1 MWRGSPRRCMSCS
14 QSQSRATDD
23 RWRYVYYW
31 LIGPDDQTKVIM
43 HSLLNQA
50 RVWNLGIGFDGSG
63 NRNYQNFEN
72 SANFGIFW
80 SKLFENLTDFEW
92 IRIIFDKF
100 KKKIKKPKILGEM
113 WVCRWGR
120 NYRNFGN
127 FGPKCQTLNQATPWY
142 ICQPSSFLYQFF
154 HIVKTGVHMIFGIWF
169 CTQHFINQSSIWSIV
184 KSSFQSINPWLTVQ
198 LIFFSFSPTNQLVPN
213 PSC

>member
-100 KKKIKKPKILGEM
+100 KKNKKTE
-113 WVCRWGR
+113 
-120 NYRNFGN
+120 NFRRDVSL
-127 FGPKCQTLNQATPWY
+127 PVEAELLK
-142 ICQPSSFLYQFF
+142 
-154 HIVKTGVHMIFGIWF
+154 
-169 CTQHFINQSSIWSIV
+169 
-184 KSSFQSINPWLTVQ
+184 FQKFRTKMSNPESGHTVVY
-198 LIFFSFSPTNQLVPN
+198 LPAIFFSISVLSYCQNWGSYDFRYMILHPTFHKSIKHLIH
-213 PSC
+213 C